1 METTEL
7 IVSLVVSLVTT
18 IFIYLIVPTII
29 ILCGKKY
36 TKKTLKTIVIV
47 NGVVGFI
54 IFNIIRGFLGE
65 EISSNVFPA
74 FLWSS
79 VAYWLLRK
87 GCLKE
92 SIEHEDTHVSEKEK
106 EMLEAECVENES
118 GIEPI
123 QEVEEESSSYPS
135 DQYIQ
140 EENRKRVMS
149 KKERRPRYCS
159 RCGSIID
166 NETKKCTGCGKQ
178 YFKGI
183 RFSKS
188 SVVIIVLLVA
198 VIGLTVLNIN
208 QYDDCQFYK
217 DNCKMKDEQI
227 ENWRN
232 RAATLEA
239 QISEY
244 KSKVEFMDEY
254 VVCVEDDGTNLYH
267 RYECERFVGNSF
279 WVFNVDTAEV
289 RGYRACPN
297 CH

>member
-7 IVSLVVSLVTT
+7 MVSLVVSLLTT

-36 TKKTLKTIVIV
+36 TKKTLKTIAIV

-92 SIEHEDTHVSEKEK
+92 SIEQEDTRVSEKEMS
-106 EMLEAECVENES
+106 EEECVEDEKETELMQDVWEADFS
-118 GIEPI
+118 VSRE
-123 QEVEEESSSYPS
+123 
-135 DQYIQ
+135 QYIQ

-149 KKERRPRYCS
+149 KKEKRLRYCS
-159 RCGSIID
+159 RCGSVID

-188 SVVIIVLLVA
+188 LVVIIALLVV

-232 RAATLEA
+232 RVATLDA

-289 RGYRACPN
+289 RGYRACPD